1 MNLSSGSHFYKRT
14 TLVFFFCRCVT
25 VYSRFEMKIS
35 KAYIIA
41 ITTLAFETSI
51 AFLANDF
58 DSFKL
63 YFRVFNAIS
72 FCHY

>member
-1 MNLSSGSHFYKRT
+1 
-14 TLVFFFCRCVT
+14 
-25 VYSRFEMKIS
+25 MKIS